1 MNVYIG
7 SLHVAC
13 KTLVAVIVAL
23 VRGSLLRGSP
33 VTLVDLCNRLPSTAK
48 KQLRHGHSGHGIS
61 CVRFTFYEEEQLGIQ
76 VACSQLLGTYGWST
90 APRRWHTSFTVG
102 WWCSGMY
109 TGHWRQVPK
118 LWMGPSYPPNTKSH
132 RLTSRLSLFSWP
144 LCPLL
149 STIPPLQASSL
160 LLSCFSSLVVRLLHS
175 IVLQLIQL
183 PPTSPPL
190 NRLIPG
196 STAPL
201 NSLSLGS

>member
-48 KQLRHGHSGHGIS
+48 KQLRHGHSGYGIS
-61 CVRFTFYEEEQLGIQ
+61 CVRFTFYEEEHLGIQ

-132 RLTSRLSLFSWP
+132 RLVCLSFLGHCAPFFPPSPLHKLPLSFSPASLPSLPVFCIPLFTAHTATP
-144 LCPLL
+144 PLL
-149 STIPPLQASSL
+149 PS
-160 LLSCFSSLVVRLLHS
+160 
-175 IVLQLIQL
+175 
-183 PPTSPPL
+183 
-190 NRLIPG
+190 
-196 STAPL
+196 
-201 NSLSLGS
+201 